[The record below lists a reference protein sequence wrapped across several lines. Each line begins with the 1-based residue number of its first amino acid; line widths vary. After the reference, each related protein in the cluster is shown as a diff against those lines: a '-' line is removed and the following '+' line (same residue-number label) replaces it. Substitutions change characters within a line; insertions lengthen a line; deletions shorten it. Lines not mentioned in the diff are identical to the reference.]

1 MVLEMAKGA
10 LSRQPAPPYVIR
22 GAQDE
27 NEQSGKRPDDAWQ
40 TFPTRA
46 CEHTML
52 QTYGGM
58 ERFRWKYRIFL
69 CRTVTLP
76 SAVGFTVGGVPVL
89 HQDRNR

>member
-46 CEHTML
+46 CEHTWVVKL
-52 QTYGGM
+52 VDLTAG
-58 ERFRWKYRIFL
+58 
-69 CRTVTLP
+69 
-76 SAVGFTVGGVPVL
+76 
-89 HQDRNR
+89 